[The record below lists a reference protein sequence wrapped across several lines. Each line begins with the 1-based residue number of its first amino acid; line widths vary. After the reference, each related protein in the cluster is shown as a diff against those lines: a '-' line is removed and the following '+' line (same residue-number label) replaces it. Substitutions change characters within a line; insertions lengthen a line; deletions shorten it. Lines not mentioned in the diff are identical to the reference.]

1 MVLELAVAVVV
12 VPIVEDDEGG
22 RLLSLGWI
30 EVKDGLRMGESDWSC
45 SISRLGQ

>member
-1 MVLELAVAVVV
+1 MAVVV
-12 VPIVEDDEGG
+12 VSIGVDDGGG